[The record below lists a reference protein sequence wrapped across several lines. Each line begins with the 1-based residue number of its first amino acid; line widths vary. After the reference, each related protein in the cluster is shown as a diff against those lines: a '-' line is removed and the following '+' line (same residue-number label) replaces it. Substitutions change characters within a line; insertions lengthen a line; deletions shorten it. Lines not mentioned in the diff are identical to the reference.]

1 MSFTPIRDARSYA
14 LANVVDGAIITAPDI
29 NGLSDAMSHLAN
41 RGLCSITASGQR
53 VNNRVI
59 PVLGVAYPDVGT
71 FVADRKSIA
80 IPFTLPPGY
89 DRYSLFYFFRL
100 QPSVSFITPFGGKLT
115 LSIVKAGVKYQL
127 DSVYWAQYAAP
138 FYEGS
143 KFITAEIPRNLTLGT
158 TITESLYMVIDID
171 YTADADGNSD
181 DQFLGDGLAPWPN
194 LSTYWNGL
202 FSLRF
207 AVWKS
212 CDVC

>member
-1 MSFTPIRDARSYA
+1 MSFTPIRDTRAYA
-14 LANVVDGAIITAPDI
+14 LANVTDGAVITTADM
-29 NGLSDAMSHLAN
+29 NGLSDAMGHLAN

-53 VNNRVI
+53 VNDKVI

-71 FVADRKSIA
+71 FFADRKSIA

-89 DRYSLFYFFRL
+89 DRFSLFYFFRL
-100 QPSVSFITPFGGKLT
+100 QILIYIASVYGGKLT
-115 LSIVKAGVKYQL
+115 VSIAKAGVKYEL
-127 DSVYWAQYAAP
+127 DSVFWAQYAPP

-158 TITESLYMVIDID
+158 TTTESLYLVIDLD
-171 YTADADGNSD
+171 YTAGIDGTPND
-181 DQFLGDGLAPWPN
+181 NAIGTTITPFPN